1 MHIVISREALLKPLT
16 MVSSVVERRHTLPVL
31 ANVLLSVE
39 KDQLSVTGTDMEVEL
54 VGRTEADKVNETGA
68 VTVPARKFL
77 DITRSLAEGA
87 MIEIQL
93 AEKDNKL
100 TLKSDRSR
108 YTLAT
113 LPADEFPL
121 VEDEPN
127 TFSVTVDQA
136 LLDAL
141 LEKTGFSMAQQDVRY
156 YLNGML
162 FEAASDYLRVVATD
176 GHRLAMD
183 TLKMENK
190 VSEVQR
196 LILPRKGVLELG
208 KLLGESGEITLTFGK
223 NHIRA
228 QMPEFT
234 FTSKL
239 VDGQFPAYERVLPKG
254 GDKEVVGD
262 CDQLRQA
269 FTRAAILS
277 NEKYH
282 GVRLILSGGELQIRA
297 NNPEQEEAEEVVAVE
312 YSGDDIEMGFNV
324 SYLIDVLTTLSG
336 GKARITLSNPD
347 SSALIEPVPGSGGGK
362 ASSEDDEAAEKA
374 EKDKST
380 EATAETEPKYVIMP
394 MKL

>member
-1 MHIVISREALLKPLT
+1 MQIVISREALLKPLT

-54 VGRTEADKVNETGA
+54 VGRTPVDEVKKAGA

-77 DITRSLAEGA
+77 DISRSLADGTMLELTA
-87 MIEIQL
+87 
-93 AEKDNKL
+93 KDDKL
-100 TLKSDRSR
+100 TLKSGRSR

-113 LPADEFPL
+113 RPATEFPL
-121 VEDEPN
+121 VEDE
-127 TFSVTVDQA
+127 TDSFSVTVAQPLLGE
-136 LLDAL
+136 LLDR
-141 LEKTGFSMAQQDVRY
+141 TGFSMAQQDVRY

-162 FEAASDYLRVVATD
+162 FEAAADYLRVVATD

-183 TLKMENK
+183 TLQMKN
-190 VSEVQR
+190 EVKDLQQV
-196 LILPRKGVLELG
+196 ILPRKGVLELA
-208 KLLGESGEITLTFGK
+208 KLLGEGGDITLTFGK

-228 QMPEFT
+228 RMPEFT

-239 VDGQFPAYERVLPKG
+239 VDGAFPPYQRVLPKG
-254 GDKEVVGD
+254 GDKVLSAD
-262 CDQLRQA
+262 ADTLRQA
-269 FTRAAILS
+269 LTRAAILS

-282 GVRLILSGGELQIRA
+282 GVRLILSKGEVQIHA
-297 NNPEQEEAEEVVAVE
+297 NNPEQEEAEEAVAVD

-336 GKARITLSNPD
+336 GRVRVTLSNPD
-347 SSALIEPVPGSGGGK
+347 SSALVEPEAAAGAADSSGGDG
-362 ASSEDDEAAEKA
+362 DEAGDDGDGGAKAPAEG
-374 EKDKST
+374 T
-380 EATAETEPKYVIMP
+380 EALYVIMP